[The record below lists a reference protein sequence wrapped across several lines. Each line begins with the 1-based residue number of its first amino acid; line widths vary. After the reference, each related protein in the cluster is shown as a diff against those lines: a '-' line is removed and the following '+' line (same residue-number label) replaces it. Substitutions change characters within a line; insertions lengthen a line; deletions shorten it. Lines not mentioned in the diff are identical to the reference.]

1 MGVKS
6 GKEFEVIGSSEA
18 DKLMR
23 QNLAQFLN
31 NVTFDEVYCKVVREV
46 QDNFERINMFNL
58 LKEIQ
63 NSHNKNKK
71 KFVKNVKNRK

>member
-6 GKEFEVIGSSEA
+6 GKGFEVVGSSEA

-31 NVTFDEVYCKVVREV
+31 NVTFDEVYCRVVREV
-46 QDNFERINMFNL
+46 QDNLERIKIFNL
-58 LKEIQ
+58 LKEVRS
-63 NSHNKNKK
+63 NSILRIKK
-71 KFVKNVKNRK
+71 K